1 MQKERKQLWLDV
13 SHLGLLIMDIFR
25 GPTTTSH
32 RNLLASD
39 EIYFS
44 KVPANMTKLYQSLDV
59 TVNDYAKSFMKRMLT
74 KCFATQISEA
84 LENGKALH

>member
-44 KVPANMTKLYQSLDV
+44 KVPANMTKLY
-59 TVNDYAKSFMKRMLT
+59 
-74 KCFATQISEA
+74 
-84 LENGKALH
+84 